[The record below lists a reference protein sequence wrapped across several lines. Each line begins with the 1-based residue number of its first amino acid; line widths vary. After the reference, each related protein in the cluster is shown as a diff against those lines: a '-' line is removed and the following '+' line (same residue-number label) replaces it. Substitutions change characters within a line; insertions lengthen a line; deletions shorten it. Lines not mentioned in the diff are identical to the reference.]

1 MSLIDFTRSQEPFA
15 KGKDTGMSIRY
26 ETELLPDIKVIGVGG
41 GGCNAVNRM
50 VKAKIPGVT
59 FVACNTDAQALMSSE
74 AASRIRIGEK
84 LTKGLGVGGDPARGE
99 RAADESRD
107 ELYELLRGTEMV
119 FVTAGMGGGTGT
131 GAAPVVAEIAKD
143 CGALTIGVV
152 TKPFAWEGARRSKQ
166 AEEGLARLRDK
177 VDTLIAIPNARL
189 VDICPPEATIEEA
202 FETADD
208 VLRQAIQSISNIISQ
223 NGSINLDFNDVRTTM
238 SEAGP
243 ALLAVG
249 RASGE
254 NRAVEAARAATTS
267 PILDQSIDGAHS
279 VLFNVTHSG
288 TLQLREL
295 DMAARVVAEVVDP
308 SANIIFGTVIDP
320 RVGDEV
326 HMTVIA
332 TGFPPKIAGA
342 RRPSRNAAHRRDRV
356 AGRVERGGC
365 GASRVPAAEYPLAER
380 VQQPWEK
387 QQRGWLKGG
396 NCLTERATVARGFG
410 QGA

>member
-1 MSLIDFTRSQEPFA
+1 MSLTDFTRSQEPFV
-15 KGKDTGMSIRY
+15 KGRYTAMSIRY
-26 ETELLPDIKVIGVGG
+26 DTELLPDIKVIGVGG

-50 VKAKIPGVT
+50 VRAKIPGVT
-59 FVACNTDAQALMSSE
+59 FVACNTDAQALMGSE
-74 AASRIRIGEK
+74 ATNRIRIGEK
-84 LTKGLGVGGDPARGE
+84 LTRGLGVGGDPARGE

-131 GAAPVVAEIAKD
+131 GAAPVIAEIAKD

-152 TKPFAWEGARRSKQ
+152 TKPFAWEGARRGKQ
-166 AEEGLARLRDK
+166 ADEGLARLREK

-189 VDICPPEATIEEA
+189 VDICPPDCTIDQA

-249 RASGE
+249 RAAGE
-254 NRAVEAARAATTS
+254 NRAVEAARAATNS
-267 PILDQSIDGAHS
+267 PLLDTSIDGAHN
-279 VLFNVTHSG
+279 VLFNITHNG
-288 TLQLREL
+288 QLQLREL

-320 RVGDEV
+320 SVGEEV
-326 HMTVIA
+326 LMTVIA
-332 TGFPPKIAGA
+332 TGFPPKLVVMEDPMETRKLADMGLTGVTSVEDAELPAFLRRNIRSLNAFNANGDGA
-342 RRPSRNAAHRRDRV
+342 V
-356 AGRVERGGC
+356 AR
-365 GASRVPAAEYPLAER
+365 LAER
-380 VQQPWEK
+380 
-387 QQRGWLKGG
+387 R
-396 NCLTERATVARGFG
+396 
-410 QGA
+410 

>member
-1 MSLIDFTRSQEPFA
+1 
-15 KGKDTGMSIRY
+15 MSIRY

-50 VKAKIPGVT
+50 VRAKIPGVT
-59 FVACNTDAQALMSSE
+59 FVACNTDAQALMASE
-74 AASRIRIGEK
+74 APNRIRIGEK

-131 GAAPVVAEIAKD
+131 GAAPVIAEIAKE

-152 TKPFAWEGARRSKQ
+152 TKPFAWEGARRMRQ
-166 AEEGLARLRDK
+166 AEEGMARLREK

-189 VDICPPEATIEEA
+189 ADIVPADCTVEGA
-202 FETADD
+202 FEVADD

-223 NGSINLDFNDVRTTM
+223 NGAVNLDFNDVRTTM

-249 RASGE
+249 SGTGE

-267 PILDQSIDGAHS
+267 PLLEQSIDGAHN
-279 VLFNVTHSG
+279 VLFNITHDG
-288 TLQLREL
+288 TLTLREL
-295 DMAARVVAEVVDP
+295 DQAARVVAEVVDP
-308 SANIIFGTVIDP
+308 GANIIFGTVVDS
-320 RVGDEV
+320 RAGNEV
-326 HMTVIA
+326 TMTVIA
-332 TGFPPKIAGA
+332 TGFPPKAQYLEDPRQIRQLVDVGI
-342 RRPSRNAAHRRDRV
+342 P
-356 AGRVERGGC
+356 
-365 GASRVPAAEYPLAER
+365 GASAASMDDAELPAFLRRNIRSMSSMNSVGQGAMAKLAER
-380 VQQPWEK
+380 
-387 QQRGWLKGG
+387 R
-396 NCLTERATVARGFG
+396 
-410 QGA
+410 